1 VKPQAGDADT
11 HHTHRCVKA
20 LIPHLIRRVCSATTK
35 TPPGSA
41 AQTRA
46 VASLGGG
53 TIFDSQPCCFKS
65 SAPGQF
71 LSSFSAAAHLIPI
84 IPISHPYFPPY
95 PYPPSPSPSPPP
107 PAPLASGFVS
117 ARSLWQPQSTS
128 RDRQSVVGDCDFFG
142 CGSAWVHCG
151 NVHRCW
157 TAGGV
162 RPINFQF
169 HTVATAVR
177 PWCPCHDRVPKN
189 RRAGQRHNAQRLSG
203 LGSSEHCYIHQS
215 FINRRNDSA
224 TVFFRL

>member
-1 VKPQAGDADT
+1 MKPQAGDADT

-84 IPISHPYFPPY
+84 ISISHPYFPPY
-95 PYPPSPSPSPPP
+95 PYPPSSSPSPSPRPLL
-107 PAPLASGFVS
+107 PLASYRRE
-117 ARSLWQPQSTS
+117 A
-128 RDRQSVVGDCDFFG
+128 
-142 CGSAWVHCG
+142 CGSP
-151 NVHRCW
+151 N
-157 TAGGV
+157 
-162 RPINFQF
+162 
-169 HTVATAVR
+169 
-177 PWCPCHDRVPKN
+177 
-189 RRAGQRHNAQRLSG
+189 QRHGIANPW
-203 LGSSEHCYIHQS
+203 
-215 FINRRNDSA
+215 SA
-224 TVFFRL
+224 TVISLGADRRECIIGMFTDAGLLVGFARLISSSTQLRRR